1 MAQLSVLHVAAP
13 AQKKNLVPVSTHAL
27 PAATRFPN
35 TSSERDLSRNHRRRC
50 APSVSMR
57 DPLHSFFPTA
67 SRARLRMLVLVL
79 AELESGVNDRNI
91 KLRLPI
97 KFLQEDRPPGAKAGN
112 VVR

>member
-1 MAQLSVLHVAAP
+1 
-13 AQKKNLVPVSTHAL
+13 
-27 PAATRFPN
+27 
-35 TSSERDLSRNHRRRC
+35 
-50 APSVSMR
+50 
-57 DPLHSFFPTA
+57 
-67 SRARLRMLVLVL
+67 MLVLVL